1 MFNLS
6 AVHQSPAGMRM
17 RVFRQ
22 FVVQALLVCIC
33 LWPAQAQTYPNRYI
47 RLIVG
52 AGLDSSARVIGAR
65 IEKVLGQPVI
75 VDARPG
81 AGGAIALQAAAI
93 AQPDGY
99 TLMMGTA
106 ANVIQTALGQSH
118 LDLRKDFVPVG
129 NITTIKYVLVIHP
142 SVPARSLAELIAY
155 AKANPGRLNFVSG
168 GVGTPP
174 HLTMETFRAMTGMD
188 MVHVPYRDAN
198 AAMTAVIAGTG
209 QLMFAMAAIAQPQ
222 IEVGTVIG
230 LGVSGAEPSP
240 FAPQVKPIA
249 EQGLPTFNI
258 VGWNGLFAPKGVSQ
272 DIIDKLSAVVQD
284 ALQDPEFQNA
294 ILKTGYEPAAR
305 NNQAEFGAF
314 VQAESLKWGELLPRL
329 NLKP

>member
-1 MFNLS
+1 MLNRSSERRFPKIKRAS
-6 AVHQSPAGMRM
+6 
-17 RVFRQ
+17 RQ
-22 FVVQALLVCIC
+22 LVVQAMLACLC
-33 LWPAQAQTYPNRYI
+33 LWPACAETYPSRYI

-52 AGLDSSARVIGAR
+52 AGLDSSARIIGAR

-75 VDARPG
+75 VNARPG

-93 AQPDGY
+93 AEPDGY

-118 LDLRKDFVPVG
+118 LDLRKDFEPVG
-129 NITTIKYVLVIHP
+129 NVTTIKYVLVINP
-142 SVPARSLAELIAY
+142 SVPARSLAELIEY

-174 HLTMETFRAMTGMD
+174 HLAMETFRSMTNLD

-198 AAMTAVIAGTG
+198 SAMAAVIAGTG
-209 QLMFAMAAIAQPQ
+209 QMMFAMAAIAQPQ
-222 IEVGTVIG
+222 IEAGKVLG
-230 LGVSGAEPSP
+230 LAVSGTERSP
-240 FAPQVKPIA
+240 FAPQVRPVA

-258 VGWNGLFAPKGVSQ
+258 VGWNGLFAPKNVPR
-272 DIIDKLSAVVQD
+272 DVIEKLSTVVQE
-284 ALQDPEFQNA
+284 ALQDPEFRNA
-294 ILKTGYEPAAR
+294 ILKTGYEPAPR
-305 NNQAEFGAF
+305 NNPAEFAAF
-314 VQAESLKWGELLPRL
+314 VEAESVKWAKLLPTL

>member
-1 MFNLS
+1 MFQVLL
-6 AVHQSPAGMRM
+6 ACVCLFPAH
-17 RVFRQ
+17 
-22 FVVQALLVCIC
+22 AEN
-33 LWPAQAQTYPNRYI
+33 YPSRYI

-93 AQPDGY
+93 TQPDGY

-129 NITTIKYVLVIHP
+129 NVTTIKYVLVIHP

-155 AKANPGRLNFVSG
+155 AKENPGRLNFVSG

-174 HLTMETFRAMTGMD
+174 HLAMETFRAMTNLD

-198 AAMTAVIAGTG
+198 SAMAAVVAGTG
-209 QLMFAMAAIAQPQ
+209 QMMFAMAAITSLRLRL
-222 IEVGTVIG
+222 VMS
-230 LGVSGAEPSP
+230 SG
-240 FAPQVKPIA
+240 
-249 EQGLPTFNI
+249 
-258 VGWNGLFAPKGVSQ
+258 SQ
-272 DIIDKLSAVVQD
+272 SAARSLHRSRLKLSQWQSKGCQP
-284 ALQDPEFQNA
+284 L
-294 ILKTGYEPAAR
+294 T
-305 NNQAEFGAF
+305 
-314 VQAESLKWGELLPRL
+314 
-329 NLKP
+329 